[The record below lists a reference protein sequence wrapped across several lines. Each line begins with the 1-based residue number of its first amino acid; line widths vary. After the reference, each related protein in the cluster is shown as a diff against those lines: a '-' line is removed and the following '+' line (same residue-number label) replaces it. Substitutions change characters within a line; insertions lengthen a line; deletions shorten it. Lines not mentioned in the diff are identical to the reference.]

1 MIEGR
6 HFQNAYLTR
15 NLRSAIELFEARAD
29 IRKLLQ
35 FEATTEVMTPSGPGI
50 CTNKLA
56 FIWIGD
62 FQYELIEPVSG
73 SVTLY
78 LEQLPADDS
87 LRFHHVCMR
96 VDDWSEFRARVDRQ
110 PYPVAIEGGNDALRF
125 LYLDAREFLGHYLEY
140 VWMTPERWTQ
150 VGGR

>member
-6 HFQNAYLTR
+6 TFQNAYLTR
-15 NLRSAIELFEARAD
+15 NIRDAIKLFEARAN

-35 FEATTEVMTPSGPGI
+35 FEATAEVMTPSGPGSF
-50 CTNKLA
+50 TNKLA
-56 FIWIGD
+56 FIWIED

-73 SVTLY
+73 STRLY
-78 LEQLPADDS
+78 LDQLPADDS
-87 LRFHHVCMR
+87 LQFHHVCMR
-96 VDDWSEFRARVDRQ
+96 VDDWQSFRARVDRQ
-110 PYPVAIEGGNDALRF
+110 PFPVAIEGGNDALRF

-140 VWMTPERWTQ
+140 VWMTPERWLQ

>member
-1 MIEGR
+1 MIEGT

-15 NLRSAIELFEARAD
+15 NMRKAIELFEARAD

-35 FEATTEVMTPSGPGI
+35 FEATTEVMTPSGPGVF
-50 CTNKLA
+50 TNKLA
-56 FIWIGD
+56 FIWVGY
-62 FQYELIEPVSG
+62 FQYVFFVPLSG
-73 SVTLY
+73 SMTLY
-78 LEQLPADDS
+78 LDQLPPDES
-87 LRFHHVCMR
+87 LMFHHVCMR
-96 VDDWSEFRARVDRQ
+96 VDDWSGFRARVDRQ

-140 VWMTPERWTQ
+140 VWMTPERWGQ